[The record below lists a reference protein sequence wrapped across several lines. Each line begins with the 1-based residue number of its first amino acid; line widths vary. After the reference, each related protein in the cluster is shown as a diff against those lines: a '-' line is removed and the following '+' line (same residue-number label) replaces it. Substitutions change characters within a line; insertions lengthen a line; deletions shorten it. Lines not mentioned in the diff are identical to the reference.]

1 MHEDHR
7 FVILETKFAY
17 QDKLVSDLNDAL
29 IAQQKQLDTILARLH
44 HLEGQFK
51 NGAGDGEQPANDPPP
66 HY

>member
-29 IAQQKQLDTILARLH
+29 IAQQKQLDAILARLH
-44 HLEGQFK
+44 YLEGQFK
-51 NGAGDGEQPANDPPP
+51 NGAGDAEQPANDPPP